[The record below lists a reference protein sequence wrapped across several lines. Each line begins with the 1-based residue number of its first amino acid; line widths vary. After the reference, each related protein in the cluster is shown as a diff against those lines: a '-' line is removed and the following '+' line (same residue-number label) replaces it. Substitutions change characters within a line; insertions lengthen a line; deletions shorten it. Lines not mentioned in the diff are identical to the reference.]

1 MSWSAPPTWAHGD
14 TVSHTDMQIYS
25 DDEEAIHERT
35 GDASWYFLAAHAAVG
50 VDNDQAFMVHR
61 YRWFWFQSNGTLVD
75 AADSANTVTLTED
88 TEPTLLD
95 LNGVSWMYPG
105 KLYYVTGV
113 TWCMETRAIASVF
126 DSWLRLENGDFWLLE
141 NGSRILT
148 ERG

>member
-1 MSWSAPPTWAHGD
+1 MSYVAIAPFAHAETLAAAKLTQLAD
-14 TVSHTDMQIYS
+14 NLD
-25 DDEEAIHERT
+25 AIHERT
-35 GDASWYFLAAHAAVG
+35 GDVLYGFPAAHAAVG
-50 VDNDQAFMVHR
+50 VDNDQAYMVHR

>member
-1 MSWSAPPTWAHGD
+1 MAYSTPPHFQHGD
-14 TVSHTDMQIYS
+14 IPVAADMNKYS
-25 DDEEAIHERT
+25 DDLEAIHERM
-35 GDASWYFLAAHAAVG
+35 GDAIYAFPAAHALPLE
-50 VDNDQAFMVHR
+50 DHDQAYMVHR

-141 NGSRILT
+141 DGSRILT